1 MRHQVAGFK
10 LGRSKDQR
18 LALRRTLI
26 KQLFEHERIQTTA
39 AKAASVRGDAE
50 KLITLA
56 LKSSKSESSVVKV
69 NARRLAAA
77 RLGGINAAI
86 VKKLFDD
93 IAPRFVNRKGG
104 YTRILKLGPRL
115 GDAAE
120 MVLLE
125 LVEE

>member
-10 LGRSKDQR
+10 LGRNKDQR
-18 LALRRTLI
+18 LALRRTMM

-39 AKAASVRGDAE
+39 AKAASMRGDAE

-56 LKSSKSESSVVKV
+56 RNSNKSESSIIKV

-93 IAPRFVNRKGG
+93 IAPRFANRNGG
-104 YTRILKLGPRL
+104 YTRILKLGPRK

>member
-1 MRHQVAGFK
+1 MRHQVAGIK
-10 LGRSKDQR
+10 LNRSSGQQ
-18 LALRRTLI
+18 LSLRRTMI
-26 KQLFEHERIQTTA
+26 VQLFEHERITTTR
-39 AKAASVRGDAE
+39 AKAESIRGEAE

-56 LKSSKSESSVVKV
+56 RKAENAEAIDKV
-69 NARRLAAA
+69 NARRQAASA
-77 RLGGINAAI
+77 LGNSPDT

-93 IAPRFVNRKGG
+93 LGPRFSKRNGG
-104 YTRILKLGPRL
+104 YTRMLKLGPRH

>member
-1 MRHQVAGFK
+1 
-10 LGRSKDQR
+10 
-18 LALRRTLI
+18 
-26 KQLFEHERIQTTA
+26 
-39 AKAASVRGDAE
+39 
-50 KLITLA
+50 
-56 LKSSKSESSVVKV
+56 V

-77 RLGGINAAI
+77 RLGGTNAVI

-93 IAPRFVNRKGG
+93 IAPRFTNRKGG
-104 YTRILKLGPRL
+104 YTRILKLGPRQ